1 MKIYDISQEVFG
13 CQVYPGDPAPERAV
27 LQSMTE
33 GAVYNL
39 TAFHMCA
46 HNGTHIDAPFHFI
59 QDGKTVDEIPLE
71 AVVGMTYV
79 AEHRGIVTGN
89 DAREIVAKA
98 KNQNPEAAKRILL
111 KGDVEVS
118 LEAAKVFASS
128 DILLLGN
135 ESQTVGP
142 QDEPMA
148 VHLVLLGADVI
159 LLEGIRLAEVSEGV
173 YLLNAAPLNLSGA
186 DGSPCRAVLID
197 PMMHVNIVYDD
208 VFDDADI
215 IAIPYELLPN
225 IERIG
230 QEFLDWVPTAED
242 REYWTVV
249 NGRRCTVVETD
260 GFIKWLNNTY
270 CIGLEKCYVVARNT
284 TYDPTRKVIEF

>member
-13 CQVYPGDPAPERAV
+13 CQVYPGDPKPERAV

-33 GAVYNL
+33 GEVYNL

-71 AVVGMTYV
+71 AVVGMAYV
-79 AEHRGIVTGN
+79 AEHKGIVTGN
-89 DAREIVAKA
+89 DAETLIAKA
-98 KNQNPEAAKRILL
+98 KNQSPEAAKRILL

-118 LEAAKVFASS
+118 VEAARVFSSS

-142 QDEPMA
+142 QDTPME

-159 LLEGIRLAEVSEGV
+159 LLEGIRLAEVPEGV
-173 YLLNAAPLNLSGA
+173 YFLNAAPLNLSGA

-197 PMMHVNIVYDD
+197 
-208 VFDDADI
+208 
-215 IAIPYELLPN
+215 L
-225 IERIG
+225 
-230 QEFLDWVPTAED
+230 
-242 REYWTVV
+242 
-249 NGRRCTVVETD
+249 
-260 GFIKWLNNTY
+260 
-270 CIGLEKCYVVARNT
+270 
-284 TYDPTRKVIEF
+284 